1 MLVANVEAP
10 DNIPKDEQPKPYC
23 RPFNKRLEQ
32 GFNPWIIQINGLCLM
47 FVETLL
53 MKNFS
58 KILIQFWISK
68 NGEQT
73 IVAKYKDYW
82 EAKWVPKQQFQ
93 A

>member
-1 MLVANVEAP
+1 
-10 DNIPKDEQPKPYC
+10 
-23 RPFNKRLEQ
+23 
-32 GFNPWIIQINGLCLM
+32 M